1 MYCLLYCHRPS
12 QDYINPYDQSYCVIY
27 FQLDTQE
34 TTTNIVFRLLDKVM
48 AAELIPSAIEKQV
61 GPYMA
66 NHGLKRDKM
75 LLEYVKVNCFRCVG
89 SLFLEMVSI

>member
-1 MYCLLYCHRPS
+1 
-12 QDYINPYDQSYCVIY
+12 
-27 FQLDTQE
+27 
-34 TTTNIVFRLLDKVM
+34 M

-89 SLFLEMVSI
+89 SLFLEMVSM

>member
-1 MYCLLYCHRPS
+1 
-12 QDYINPYDQSYCVIY
+12 
-27 FQLDTQE
+27 
-34 TTTNIVFRLLDKVM
+34 M

-66 NHGLKRDKM
+66 NHGLRRDKM

-89 SLFLEMVSI
+89 SLFSGNGVHLETNDFKTVLETIRS